1 MTFDS
6 WLCRGYGSREVMKK
20 GPAPGTLPW
29 GWEPR
34 EGEANQRDLEPLKG
48 RTLFPHPRKS
58 DPHTQPIS
66 LEHSWVQLNKDA
78 SNSTT

>member
-6 WLCRGYGSREVMKK
+6 CLCRGYGSREVMKK
-20 GPAPGTLPW
+20 GPAPHTLPW
-29 GWEPR
+29 GWESR
-34 EGEANQRDLEPLKG
+34 GGGANQRDLKPLKD

-58 DPHTQPIS
+58 DPYTQPIS
-66 LEHSWVQLNKDA
+66 LEPSWVQLNKDA